1 MPLMSAQYTR
11 SNHLG
16 RFCLRGVGYWNSDE
30 GNPIHAELR
39 INLHLVGTRHCVTG
53 ADQGTLS

>member
-11 SNHLG
+11 SNYLG

-30 GNPIHAELR
+30 GHAELR